1 MRKVPSKHEIILE
14 GYLAGLKKE
23 EAKRSQEDIPNFLTQ
38 FGIDEL
44 KLENGYKVT
53 IKQDIACSLPKT
65 DFAKRQKVLSFIS
78 NNGGGGM
85 IKDTL
90 TVVDPTQAVINS
102 LNELGVLSEH
112 KKDIHA
118 ASLKAFIR
126 ELLGLKKNTR
136 AKMTVVDLPT
146 ELNPYVYSQ
155 TIIKGD
161 K

>member
-1 MRKVPSKHEIILE
+1 
-14 GYLAGLKKE
+14 
-23 EAKRSQEDIPNFLTQ
+23 
-38 FGIDEL
+38 
-44 KLENGYKVT
+44 
-53 IKQDIACSLPKT
+53 
-65 DFAKRQKVLSFIS
+65 
-78 NNGGGGM
+78 M

-102 LNELGVLSEH
+102 LNELGVLSER